1 MRVVFANHGL
11 KAWLFLVG
19 LMSLIAPAPARAQ
32 PYDLPATWGGDV
44 LSRARR
50 SARVAVARHRLL
62 FGMSAEI
69 A

>member
-1 MRVVFANHGL
+1 MRRVFGNHGL

-19 LMSLIAPAPARAQ
+19 LTSLIAPAPARAQ
-32 PYDLPATWGGDV
+32 PYDLPATWGGDI

-50 SARVAVARHRLL
+50 PARVAVACRRPL

>member
-1 MRVVFANHGL
+1 MRMVFANLGL

-19 LMSLIAPAPARAQ
+19 LTPLIARDPARAQ
-32 PYDLPATWGGDV
+32 PYDLPATWGGDI

-50 SARVAVARHRLL
+50 PARVAVARRRLL